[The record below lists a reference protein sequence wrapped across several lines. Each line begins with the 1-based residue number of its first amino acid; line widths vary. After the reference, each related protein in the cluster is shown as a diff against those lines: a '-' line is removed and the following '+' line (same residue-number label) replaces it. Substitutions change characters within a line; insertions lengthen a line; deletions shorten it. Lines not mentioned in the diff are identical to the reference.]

1 MKRLIA
7 IVTLLVLTATPVRA
21 ETVETCSTNTS
32 NYGSGTVCGAFT
44 VKEHTET
51 VEHKVV
57 ETSASDSQIIN
68 LLMGIA
74 GAAVV
79 ATVLYKL
86 TYKTYIL
93 G

>member
-7 IVTLLVLTATPVRA
+7 FVTLLVISATPVSA
-21 ETVETCSTNTS
+21 ETVRTCSS
-32 NYGSGTVCGAFT
+32 VYGGGEVCGETT
-44 VKEHTET
+44 VTEQKA
-51 VEHKVV
+51 VIV
-57 ETSASDSQIIN
+57 ETAVDDKQVIN
-68 LLMGIA
+68 FLMGIA

-86 TYKTYIL
+86 TYRSYIL

>member
-7 IVTLLVLTATPVRA
+7 LVTLLVISATPVSA
-21 ETVETCSTNTS
+21 ETVRTCSS
-32 NYGSGTVCGAFT
+32 VYGGGEVCGETT
-44 VKEHTET
+44 VTEQKA
-51 VEHKVV
+51 VIV
-57 ETSASDSQIIN
+57 ETAVDDKQVIN
-68 LLMGIA
+68 FLMGIA

-86 TYKTYIL
+86 TYRSYIL